1 MENNKSEIALKEEK
15 ILKFWKEKQ
24 IFKKTLEKEN
34 PNGNFVFFDGP
45 PFATGLPHYGH
56 ILPGTVKD
64 LIPRYQTMR
73 GKRVLRR
80 WGWDC
85 HGLPIENLIEK
96 ELGLSNKKDIE
107 VLGVEKFN
115 LAARN
120 VVLRYSDEWKK
131 IIPRSGRW
139 VDMENDYRTMD
150 STYTES
156 VWWSFKNL
164 YDKKLI
170 YKDFKTMHLCPHC
183 ETTLSNFEVSQ
194 GYKDITDISVYV
206 KIKILDEENTF
217 VLAWTTTPWTLPG
230 NVALAVNPD
239 FDYVKAKKDGQD
251 FIVLKELAEKV
262 LKDNYEVVEEF
273 KGKKLLG
280 KSYEPIFHYYKNLNI
295 ENIENAWKIYG
306 ADFVDIET
314 GTGIVH
320 IASAFGEDDMRLG
333 KENNLPFI
341 QHVGTDGTFKKEVSD
356 FAGQSVK
363 PKDDP
368 GSGAEHTTGQAHQ
381 KTDVEIIKYL
391 AKEGSLFAKEK
402 IVHSY
407 PHCWRCGTPLL
418 NYATSSWFVK
428 VTDLKDKMID
438 LNNKVNWN
446 PSFIG
451 EGRFGK
457 WLEGSRD
464 WSISRSRYWGAP
476 LPVWE
481 NETEEKFVIGSIAD
495 LKNYIGR
502 KNNYFL
508 MRHGESEDNIGGNLI
523 NSKDINI
530 NPLTEEGILQVKD
543 SIKYLKDKK
552 IDLIIYSPF
561 LRTKQT
567 GQIIAEEL
575 GLTKESVLE
584 DDRIKE
590 LQAGDYDRKSWEEF
604 IENFSSTKE
613 KFEKNIGEAES
624 WEDVRKRVM
633 EFIYDI
639 DSKYE
644 GKNILI
650 VGHGAPLNLM
660 MMGSLGFSTR
670 QMINHFYDGIFSNA
684 EIKECDFV
692 SLPHNE
698 KYEIDLHRPYIDNV
712 VLKDK
717 KGNPLKRVPEV
728 FDTWYDSG
736 SMPFAQQHYPFE
748 NKELFESKNNPL
760 FPADFIA
767 EGLDQTRGW
776 FYTLIVLGTG
786 LFNKSPYNS
795 VIVNG
800 LVLAEDGRKMSKSLK
815 NYPDP
820 MDIINKYGADSLRY
834 YLMSS
839 AVVRSEDLNFSE
851 KGVDEIYKKLIQKI
865 YNVLSFYQI
874 YATEYNSDYKVSS
887 NILDVWICSRLAE
900 LLSSTTKY
908 FDQNE
913 LEKGTR
919 PIMDFVED
927 LSTWYLRRSRERFKT
942 DISKDKKE
950 VSDTMAFV
958 LRELSKIIAPVM
970 PFISEEVYLNITQNK
985 EKESVH
991 LEDWSDFKK
1000 MKIDTAV
1007 LDNMSKTREV
1017 VSTALD
1023 LRQGAGVKV
1032 RQPLQ
1037 SLTLKDNLPED
1048 YLSIISD
1055 EVNVKEVV
1063 FGKEIS
1069 LDTNITKDLLEE
1081 GLAREV
1087 IRAIQ
1092 DARKKDN
1099 CNPNDKVSVK
1109 IFTSENLKK
1118 NIDKYIDMISKTA
1131 MLSEINYSTKEEKHI
1146 FDVNGESLSVSI
1158 VS

>member
-15 ILKFWKEKQ
+15 ILKFWEEKQ

-56 ILPGTVKD
+56 ILPGTIKD
-64 LIPRYQTMR
+64 LIPRYQTMK

-120 VVLRYSDEWKK
+120 AVLRYSDEWKK

-206 KIKILDEENTF
+206 KVKLLDEKDTY
-217 VLAWTTTPWTLPG
+217 LLIWTTTPWTLPG
-230 NVALAVNPD
+230 NVAVAVNQE
-239 FDYVKAKKDGQD
+239 FDYIKAKKDNQNL
-251 FIVLKELAEKV
+251 IVLKELAEKV
-262 LKDNYEVVEEF
+262 LKDNFEIVEEF

-280 KSYEPIFHYYKNLNI
+280 KSYEPIFPYYKNAEI
-295 ENIENAWKIYG
+295 ENIENAWKVYG

-341 QHVGTDGTFKKEVSD
+341 QHVATDGTFKKEVLD
-356 FAGQSVK
+356 FVGQNVK

-368 GSGAEHTTGQAHQ
+368 DSREEHTTGQGHQ
-381 KTDVEIIKYL
+381 KADVEIIKYL
-391 AKEGSLFAKEK
+391 AKQGTLFAKEK
-402 IVHSY
+402 IIHSY

-438 LNNKVNWN
+438 LNSKINWT
-446 PSFIG
+446 PSVIG

-464 WSISRSRYWGAP
+464 WSISRGRFWGAP

-481 NETEEKFVIGSIAD
+481 NKSEERFIIGSIED

-502 KNNYFL
+502 KNKYFL
-508 MRHGESEDNIGGNLI
+508 MRHAESEDNAQGNLI
-523 NSKDINI
+523 NSKDTTI
-530 NPLTEEGILQVKD
+530 NPLTEKGISQAKASVG
-543 SIKYLKDKK
+543 YLKDKK
-552 IDLIIYSPF
+552 IDLIIHSPF

-567 GQIIAEEL
+567 SQIIAEGL
-575 GLTKESVLE
+575 GLPKESVLE
-584 DDRIKE
+584 DKKIVE
-590 LQAGDYDRKSWEEF
+590 LQAGEYDRKSWEEF
-604 IENFSSTKE
+604 IEEFSSIKE

-624 WEDVRKRVM
+624 WEDVRKRAM

-644 GKNILI
+644 GKNIL
-650 VGHGAPLNLM
+650 VVSHGAPLNLM
-660 MMGSLGFSTR
+660 MMGSKGFSVK
-670 QMINHFYDGIFSNA
+670 QMIKYFHSDIFDNA

-698 KYEIDLHRPYIDNV
+698 KYEIDLHRPYIDDV
-712 VLKDK
+712 ILKDK
-717 KGNPLKRVPEV
+717 EGNTLKRVPEV

-776 FYTLIVLGTG
+776 FYTLLVLSTG
-786 LFNKSPYNS
+786 LFARSPYNS

-820 MDIINKYGADSLRY
+820 MDIINKYGADALRY

-839 AVVRSEDLNFSE
+839 SVVRSEDLNFSE
-851 KGVDEIYKKLIQKI
+851 KGVDEIYKKLVQKI
-865 YNVLSFYQI
+865 YNVLSFYQT
-874 YATEYNSDYKVSS
+874 YATEYIFEHKPSS
-887 NILDVWICSRLAE
+887 NILDIWICSRLVE
-900 LLSSTTKY
+900 LLNTTTKH
-908 FDQNE
+908 FDLNE

-927 LSTWYLRRSRERFKT
+927 LSTWYLRRSRERFKSE
-942 DISKDKKE
+942 ISKDKKE

-958 LRELSKIIAPVM
+958 LREFSKIIAPVM
-970 PFISEEVYLNITQNK
+970 PFIAEEVYLSITQDK

-991 LEDWSDFKK
+991 LENWPDLGKI
-1000 MKIDTAV
+1000 KIDSVV
-1007 LDNMSKTREV
+1007 LDNMSRTREV
-1017 VSTALD
+1017 VSKALD
-1023 LRQGAGVKV
+1023 LRQGAGIKV
-1032 RQPLQ
+1032 RQPLK
-1037 SLTLKDNLPED
+1037 SLVLED
-1048 YLSIISD
+1048 KLSEEYLSIISD
-1055 EVNVKEVV
+1055 EVNVKEVI

-1069 LDTNITKDLLEE
+1069 LDTNMTPDLLEE

-1092 DARKKDN
+1092 DARKKED
-1099 CNPNDKVSVK
+1099 CNPNDKVGIRV
-1109 IFTSENLKK
+1109 FTSENLKK
-1118 NIDKYIDMISKTA
+1118 NIDKYIDMISKA
-1131 MLSEINYSTKEEKHI
+1131 SMLSGIDYSEKEEKYT
-1146 FDVNGESLSVSI
+1146 FDINGENLSVSI

>member
-15 ILKFWKEKQ
+15 ILKFWEEKQ

-56 ILPGTVKD
+56 ILPGTIKD
-64 LIPRYQTMR
+64 LIPRYQTMK

-120 VVLRYSDEWKK
+120 AVLRYSDEWKK

-170 YKDFKTMHLCPHC
+170 YKDFKTMHLCSHC

-206 KIKILDEENTF
+206 KVKLLDEKDTY
-217 VLAWTTTPWTLPG
+217 LLIWTTTPWTLPG
-230 NVALAVNPD
+230 NVAVAVNQE
-239 FDYVKAKKDGQD
+239 FDYIKAKKDNQNL
-251 FIVLKELAEKV
+251 IVLKELAEKV
-262 LKDNYEVVEEF
+262 LKDNFEIVEEF

-280 KSYEPIFHYYKNLNI
+280 KSYEPIFPYYKNAEI
-295 ENIENAWKIYG
+295 ENIENAWKVYG

-341 QHVGTDGTFKKEVSD
+341 QHVATDGTFKKEVLD
-356 FAGQSVK
+356 FVGQNVK

-368 GSGAEHTTGQAHQ
+368 DSREEHTTGQGHQ
-381 KTDVEIIKYL
+381 KADVEIIKYL
-391 AKEGSLFAKEK
+391 AKQGTLFAKEK
-402 IVHSY
+402 IIHSY

-438 LNNKVNWN
+438 LNSKINWT
-446 PSFIG
+446 PSVIG

-464 WSISRSRYWGAP
+464 WSISRGRFWGAP

-481 NETEEKFVIGSIAD
+481 NKSEERFIIGSIED

-502 KNNYFL
+502 KNKYFL
-508 MRHGESEDNIGGNLI
+508 MRHAESEDNAYGNLI
-523 NSKDINI
+523 NSKDTTI
-530 NPLTEEGILQVKD
+530 NPLTEKGISQAKASVE
-543 SIKYLKDKK
+543 YLKDKK
-552 IDLIIYSPF
+552 IDLIIHSPF

-567 GQIIAEEL
+567 SQIIAEEL
-575 GLTKESVLE
+575 GLPKEFVLE
-584 DDRIKE
+584 DKKIVE
-590 LQAGDYDRKSWEEF
+590 LQAGEYDRKSWEEF
-604 IENFSSTKE
+604 IEEFSSIKE

-624 WEDVRKRVM
+624 WEDVRKRAM

-644 GKNILI
+644 GKNIL
-650 VGHGAPLNLM
+650 VVSHGAPLNLM
-660 MMGSLGFSTR
+660 MMGSKGFSVK
-670 QMINHFYDGIFSNA
+670 QMIKYFHSGIFDNA

-698 KYEIDLHRPYIDNV
+698 KYEIDLHRPYIDDV
-712 VLKDK
+712 ILKDK
-717 KGNPLKRVPEV
+717 EGNTLKRVPEV

-776 FYTLIVLGTG
+776 FYTLLVLSTG
-786 LFNKSPYNS
+786 LFARSPYNS

-820 MDIINKYGADSLRY
+820 MDIINKYGADALRY

-839 AVVRSEDLNFSE
+839 SVVRSEDLNFSE
-851 KGVDEIYKKLIQKI
+851 KGVDEIYKKLVQKI
-865 YNVLSFYQI
+865 YNVLSFYQT
-874 YATEYNSDYKVSS
+874 YATEYIFEHKPSS
-887 NILDVWICSRLAE
+887 NILDIWICSRLVE
-900 LLSSTTKY
+900 LLNTTTKH
-908 FDQNE
+908 FDLNE

-927 LSTWYLRRSRERFKT
+927 LSTWYLRRSRERFKSE
-942 DISKDKKE
+942 ISKDKKE

-958 LRELSKIIAPVM
+958 LREFSKIIAPVM
-970 PFISEEVYLNITQNK
+970 PFIAEEVYLSITQDK

-991 LEDWSDFKK
+991 LENWPDLGKI
-1000 MKIDTAV
+1000 KIDSVV
-1007 LDNMSKTREV
+1007 LDNMSRTREV
-1017 VSTALD
+1017 VSKALD
-1023 LRQGAGVKV
+1023 LRQGAGIKV
-1032 RQPLQ
+1032 RQPLK
-1037 SLTLKDNLPED
+1037 SLVLED
-1048 YLSIISD
+1048 KLSEEYLSIISD
-1055 EVNVKEVV
+1055 EVNVKEVI

-1069 LDTNITKDLLEE
+1069 LDTNMTPDLLEE

-1092 DARKKDN
+1092 DARKKED
-1099 CNPNDKVSVK
+1099 CNPNDKVGIRV
-1109 IFTSENLKK
+1109 FTSENLKK
-1118 NIDKYIDMISKTA
+1118 NIDKYIDMISKA
-1131 MLSEINYSTKEEKHI
+1131 SMLSGIDYSEKEEKYT
-1146 FDVNGESLSVSI
+1146 FDINGENLSVSI